1 MDKLDLI
8 LQKVT
13 SIDNKVDSLERRM
26 DSMEHRMDSMEH
38 RMDSM
43 EHRMDSIELKIDS
56 MQEDITQMKGA
67 ILRINTRIDENINFA
82 IRAIADGHIDLE
94 QRFNL
99 ATIDRP
105 TRENIHVRLISL
117 ESDVNQIKHKCTQC
131 A

>member
-1 MDKLDLI
+1 MDKLELI

-13 SIDNKVDSLERRM
+13 SIDNKVDSMER
-26 DSMEHRMDSMEH
+26 RMDSMEH

-56 MQEDITQMKGA
+56 MQEDITQMKGD
-67 ILRINTRIDENINFA
+67 ILRINTRIDENISFV

-94 QRFNL
+94 RRFNL
-99 ATIDRP
+99 ATLDRP

-117 ESDVNQIKHKCTQC
+117 ESDVNQIKHKCTQY

>member
-1 MDKLDLI
+1 MESMEHRMD
-8 LQKVT
+8 
-13 SIDNKVDSLERRM
+13 SIEHRM

-38 RMDSM
+38 RMESM

-56 MQEDITQMKGA
+56 MQEDITQMKGD
-67 ILRINTRIDENINFA
+67 ILRINTRIDENISFA

-94 QRFNL
+94 RRFNL
-99 ATIDRP
+99 ATLDRP

>member
-26 DSMEHRMDSMEH
+26 DSMEHRMDSME
-38 RMDSM
+38 
-43 EHRMDSIELKIDS
+43 LKIDS
-56 MQEDITQMKGA
+56 MQEDITQMKGD
-67 ILRINTRIDENINFA
+67 ILRISTRIDENISFA

-94 QRFNL
+94 RRFNL
-99 ATIDRP
+99 ATLDRP